1 MRACHIEAAVLEFLP
16 LILTLIIGI
25 GAGVAIERLRF
36 CRPRDTGTSHHGSH
50 APDELDARLS
60 ERMREIESLRSRIV
74 TLERE
79 EKELVLTDPL
89 TGAANRTLLTDR
101 IEHAITRGLRHNTR
115 IGLLMICLRDFSGL
129 SERFGTPSAER
140 LLEMLT
146 KRLSKA
152 VRAEDTVAYLQGE
165 VFAIALEGVFERDD
179 LDRARKAVEQAFS
192 EPFVL
197 DDTSI
202 TLEADLSSAL
212 YPADGRD
219 AEALLRTVEHGIS
232 AVRARNNSS
241 HGHDGAVT

>member
-1 MRACHIEAAVLEFLP
+1 MRAYLIEAAVLEFLP
-16 LILTLIIGI
+16 LLLTLIIGI
-25 GAGVAIERLRF
+25 GAGIAIERLRF
-36 CRPRDTGTSHHGSH
+36 CRPRDAGTSHHGSH

-60 ERMREIESLRSRIV
+60 ERMREIESLRSRIA

-89 TGAANRTLLTDR
+89 TGVANRTLLTER
-101 IEHAITRGLRHNTR
+101 IDHAITRGLRHNTR
-115 IGLLMICLRDFSGL
+115 IGLLMLCLRDFPEL
-129 SERFGTPSAER
+129 SERFGKPSAER
-140 LLEMLT
+140 LLAMLA

-152 VRAEDTVAYLQGE
+152 VRAEDTVAYLQDE
-165 VFAIALEGVFERDD
+165 VFAVALEGVFERED
-179 LDRARKAVEQAFS
+179 LDRACKAAERALS

-197 DDTSI
+197 DDNSI

-212 YPADGRD
+212 YPTDGRD

-241 HGHDGAVT
+241 HGPNRIVA